1 METLGNIWNLGVK
14 ELRSIWHDKVLLAF
28 VLMAFTLM
36 VYTAGSAGSME
47 LHNAPVAVVDEDQS
61 ALAGHMIDSLQPP
74 WFMPPDQ
81 IQYGQIDEVLDK
93 GSHTFVLV
101 IPDSFERD
109 IRQGRV
115 TSVQLNIDATRMTQ
129 AFIGSRYIEQLLT
142 TEVAEFM
149 RTGSAGC
156 ALPINLVTRV
166 SFNPNLDGTWFGGVM
181 ELTNMITMITMI
193 SIILTGAALIREREH
208 GTVEHLMVMPIKP
221 FEIMAA
227 KVWANGLV
235 VMLAATLSVTLVIQ
249 QVLDVPAQGSILL
262 FMFGTL
268 IHLFSTTAIGILIGT
283 VARTMPQFGLLLIL
297 TILPLQML
305 SGGITP
311 RESMPE
317 LVQNIMLV
325 APTTHFVSLAQ
336 AILYRGAGLDVVWPQ
351 MLALVA
357 IGVVF
362 FSVALALFRRHLAV

>member
-101 IPDSFERD
+101 IPDGFERD

-149 RTGSAGC
+149 RTGSAGG

-166 SFNPNLDGTWFGGVM
+166 SFNPNLDGTWFGGV
-181 ELTNMITMITMI
+181 
-193 SIILTGAALIREREH
+193 
-208 GTVEHLMVMPIKP
+208 MVMPIKP

-249 QVLDVPAQGSILL
+249 QILDVPVQGSILL

-336 AILYRGAGLDVVWPQ
+336 AILYRGADLDVVWPQ

-362 FSVALALFRRHLAV
+362 FSVALVLFRRHLAV

>member
-1 METLGNIWNLGVK
+1 MESLGNIWNLGVK
-14 ELRSIWHDKVLLAF
+14 ELRSIWHDKVLLLF
-28 VLMAFTLM
+28 VLLAFTFM

-61 ALAGHMIDSLQPP
+61 ALSGHMIGALQPP
-74 WFMPPDQ
+74 WFLPPDL
-81 IQYGQIDEVLDK
+81 IQFGQIDDVLDK
-93 GSHTFVLV
+93 GTHTFALV
-101 IPDSFERD
+101 IPEGFERD

-142 TEVAEFM
+142 TEVAEFIQ
-149 RTGSAGC
+149 TGSAGGV
-156 ALPINLVTRV
+156 LPINLVTRV

-181 ELTNMITMITMI
+181 ELISMITMI

-208 GTVEHLMVMPIKP
+208 GTVEHLMVMPIRP

-227 KVWANGLV
+227 KVWANGLI
-235 VMLAATLSVTLVIQ
+235 VMLAATLSVTVVIQ
-249 QVLDVPAQGSILL
+249 QILAVPVRGSVLL
-262 FMFGTL
+262 FLFGAL

-311 RESMPE
+311 RESMPD
-317 LVQNIMLV
+317 LVQNIMLA
-325 APTTHFVSLAQ
+325 APTTHFVSMAQ

-351 MLALVA
+351 MLALVG
-357 IGVVF
+357 IGVVI
-362 FSVALALFRRHLAV
+362 FSAALALFRRHLAV

>member
-1 METLGNIWNLGVK
+1 MESLGNIWNLGVK
-14 ELRSIWHDKVLLAF
+14 ELRSIWHDKVLMAF
-28 VLMAFTLM
+28 VLFAFTFM
-36 VYTAGSAGSME
+36 IYTAGSAGSME

-61 ALAGHMIDSLQPP
+61 ALSGHMIQSLQPP
-74 WFMPPDQ
+74 WFLPPEQ
-81 IQYGQIDEVLDK
+81 IPFSQIDEVLDQ
-93 GSHTFVLV
+93 GSHTFALV
-101 IPDSFERD
+101 IPEGFERD
-109 IRQGRV
+109 IRQGRI
-115 TSVQLNIDATRMTQ
+115 TGVQLNIDATRMTQ
-129 AFIGSRYIEQLLT
+129 AFIGSSYIEQLLA

-149 RTGSAGC
+149 QTGSSSVT
-156 ALPINLVTRV
+156 LPVSLVTRV

-181 ELTNMITMITMI
+181 ELTNMITMI

-249 QVLDVPAQGSILL
+249 HILEVPVQGSILL
-262 FMFGTL
+262 FMFGAL

-297 TILPLQML
+297 TILPLQLL

-311 RESMPE
+311 RESMPD
-317 LVQNIMLV
+317 LVQDIMLT
-325 APTTHFVSLAQ
+325 APTTHFVSMAQ